1 MKVKSFKIILG
12 GLFAAFVFLGT
23 LISVPLPSYGYI
35 NIGDCFVLLSGVI
48 LGPIG
53 FLASGIGAALA
64 DLALGYAVY
73 APATFVIKLLVAAV
87 IFFICPQKKYKSW
100 LFLVGAFAAE
110 AVMLAGYFVYECLL
124 YGIGGAALGLL
135 GNSIQ
140 GFCNILLAFVVFI
153 CLNKFGILNK
163 ILKFGR

>member
-1 MKVKSFKIILG
+1 MKAKSFKIILG

-64 DLALGYAVY
+64 DIALGYAVY
-73 APATFVIKLLVAAV
+73 APATFVIKLLVALA
-87 IFFICPQKKYKSW
+87 IFLICPKNKYKAWRFFI
-100 LFLVGAFAAE
+100 GAFAAE
-110 AVMLAGYFVYECLL
+110 AVMVAGYFVYESVL
-124 YGIGGAALGLL
+124 YGIGGAALGVL
-135 GNSIQ
+135 GNSLQ
-140 GFCNILLAFVVFI
+140 GICNISLAFVVFL

-163 ILKFGR
+163 FSKG

>member
-1 MKVKSFKIILG
+1 MKAKSFKIILG

-35 NIGDCFVLLSGVI
+35 NIGDCFILLSGVI